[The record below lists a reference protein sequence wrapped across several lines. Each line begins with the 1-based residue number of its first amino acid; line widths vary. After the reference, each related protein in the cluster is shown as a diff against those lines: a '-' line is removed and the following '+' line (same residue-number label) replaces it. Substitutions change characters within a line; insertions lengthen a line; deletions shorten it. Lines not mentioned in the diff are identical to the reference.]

1 MIVLEISKYK
11 QTKLPIKLD
20 QTSLSLSLYFY
31 LSLRRHGTEA
41 HSVTHTLR
49 LWPVRVSESISLSLS
64 LSLSLT
70 MDKTGFPPFRG
81 TRTKWGP
88 MCHIGGGI
96 PRVSI
101 TRPKEAHRTVCTRN
115 MWLILAVDF
124 FWKVIWSVGLEPR
137 EFVLCGFLWL

>member
-20 QTSLSLSLYFY
+20 QTSLSLSLSLYFY

-64 LSLSLT
+64 LSLS

-81 TRTKWGP
+81 TRTKWGL

-115 MWLILAVDF
+115 MWLILAVAL